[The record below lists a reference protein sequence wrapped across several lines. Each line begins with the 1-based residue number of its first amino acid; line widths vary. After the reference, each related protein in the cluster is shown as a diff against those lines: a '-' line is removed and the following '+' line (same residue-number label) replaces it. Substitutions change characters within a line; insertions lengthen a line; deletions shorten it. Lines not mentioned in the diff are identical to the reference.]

1 MWNDLIMFVI
11 GDQRE
16 GMCRLFDFSS
26 LTGSGP
32 KQWMKKFS
40 VFGLGCTEWSWE
52 EDSGLAGLNATN
64 RAFLETGVR
73 VITENGISRVT
84 LSDFSHPG

>member
-1 MWNDLIMFVI
+1 MDEEVLCVWSGLHRVI
-11 GDQRE
+11 
-16 GMCRLFDFSS
+16 L
-26 LTGSGP
+26 
-32 KQWMKKFS
+32 
-40 VFGLGCTEWSWE
+40 E

>member
-1 MWNDLIMFVI
+1 MWNDLIMFII

-40 VFGLGCTEWSWE
+40 VFGLGYTE
-52 EDSGLAGLNATN
+52 
-64 RAFLETGVR
+64 
-73 VITENGISRVT
+73 
-84 LSDFSHPG
+84 